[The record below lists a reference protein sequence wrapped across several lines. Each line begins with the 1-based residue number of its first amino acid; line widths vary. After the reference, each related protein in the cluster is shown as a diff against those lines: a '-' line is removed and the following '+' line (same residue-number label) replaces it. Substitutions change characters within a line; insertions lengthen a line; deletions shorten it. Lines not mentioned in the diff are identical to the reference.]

1 MGDQWLRP
9 VHLLVTLARRE
20 TITMEP
26 AFRPSAD
33 VPDPQS
39 VAEKWWSANAKQYLA
54 EHPSLG
60 DVRFQWG
67 PEGWTEEDLQILP
80 AAPGRILEVG
90 AGAAQCSRWLASKGH
105 NVTAS
110 DISKGMLSAA
120 ELLNE
125 KTGIAFPLI
134 HSSIDAM
141 PFGDSSFDTV
151 FTSFGALSFIPDLG
165 PAFAEVF
172 RVLSPGGLWAYSV
185 THPFSWVFPDSP
197 YTDDLKVIRPYGKRE
212 AYVNQIVQARPTQ
225 SSRTRFPITSTASSE
240 QASQSTTSS
249 NLRGRWPMPRRG
261 ARGVPDRGA
270 MLPGTLIVSA
280 RRPAS

>member
-1 MGDQWLRP
+1 MATTRSP
-9 VHLLVTLARRE
+9 ARYPGAWE

-39 VAEKWWSANAKQYLA
+39 VAEKWV
-54 EHPSLG
+54 
-60 DVRFQWG
+60 VRKRQTNISPNIRRSVTFDFSG
-67 PEGWTEEDLQILP
+67 GRK
-80 AAPGRILEVG
+80 AGRKRILKFSQQRRDVFSRSG

-212 AYVNQIVQARPTQ
+212 AYVESIVQARPT
-225 SSRTRFPITSTASSE
+225 
-240 QASQSTTSS
+240 
-249 NLRGRWPMPRRG
+249 
-261 ARGVPDRGA
+261 
-270 MLPGTLIVSA
+270 
-280 RRPAS
+280 